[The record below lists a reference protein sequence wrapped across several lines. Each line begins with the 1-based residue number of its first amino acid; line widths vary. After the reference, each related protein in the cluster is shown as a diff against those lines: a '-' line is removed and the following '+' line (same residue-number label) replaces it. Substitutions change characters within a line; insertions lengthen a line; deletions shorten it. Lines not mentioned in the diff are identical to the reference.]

1 MPNSPPSPMMYRFH
15 NVNKKRRTES
25 TRPRVALCAVKKA
38 RRTFPLMD
46 LPDELLLLIVG
57 FVDNT
62 HALYILSQL
71 ARRLHTMSVNALL
84 RINGVPKPTD
94 ACVLRLSGGNDRI
107 PDALT
112 ALRTAVAITETKRLD
127 LTFEANAKAQF
138 NSVHLR
144 RVRRVLAKL
153 GGVEDLAVRL
163 PYGAKVESAA
173 QLKACMQGF
182 NEIIRLVADKGTC
195 RSLALDCGFFP
206 TGCLIPPPTNPLVI
220 RTPLPLTTLALH
232 GNLFLSVPT
241 YEMIVQVIRHSP
253 QLKRIA
259 LKNVKEVG
267 DLGKRRFFEEVERG
281 ALSVTELEMSD
292 CGPIVLPSIAPKL
305 SARLTFLHA
314 SIDQVFEFL
323 SKIPVPPTAREYPL
337 RRLSL
342 ECPVLVLDSAQKI
355 QLADALVYLR
365 QLATDKR
372 MNPSWAMTF
381 KYMGCDILD
390 TQPMMYDHS
399 NECPLDW
406 SGCDTITIASK
417 LNLVPEAYW
426 APYLHPSLIPGWLG
440 AMKDLKT
447 VRLEGFRNPSEV
459 NPELVHDVVARI
471 RFLQSDVKDVYIGER
486 HVT

>member
-1 MPNSPPSPMMYRFH
+1 
-15 NVNKKRRTES
+15 
-25 TRPRVALCAVKKA
+25 
-38 RRTFPLMD
+38 
-46 LPDELLLLIVG
+46 
-57 FVDNT
+57 
-62 HALYILSQL
+62 
-71 ARRLHTMSVNALL
+71 
-84 RINGVPKPTD
+84 
-94 ACVLRLSGGNDRI
+94 
-107 PDALT
+107 
-112 ALRTAVAITETKRLD
+112 
-127 LTFEANAKAQF
+127 
-138 NSVHLR
+138 
-144 RVRRVLAKL
+144 
-153 GGVEDLAVRL
+153 
-163 PYGAKVESAA
+163 
-173 QLKACMQGF
+173 MQGF

-195 RSLALDCGFFP
+195 RSLSLDCGFFP

-241 YEMIVQVIRHSP
+241 FEMIVQVIRHSP
-253 QLKRIA
+253 QLKGIA

-323 SKIPVPPTAREYPL
+323 SKIPVPPTARDHPL

-342 ECPVLVLDSAQKI
+342 ECPVLVLDSAQKTV
-355 QLADALVYLR
+355 LADGLVYLR

-372 MNPSWAMTF
+372 MDPSWAMTF

-390 TQPMMYDHS
+390 TQPTMYDHS
-399 NECPLDW
+399 NECPMDW

-426 APYLHPSLIPGWLG
+426 APCLHPSLIPRWLG
-440 AMKDLKT
+440 AMKDIKT
-447 VRLEGFRNPSEV
+447 VRLEGFEDPSEV

-486 HVT
+486 HFT